1 MPFSASH
8 VVNPLETMLNE
19 VSARHQQQW
28 LPNPQWF
35 PVANFSAPNPF
46 YGGIYN
52 QSSVQ
57 QQVSQLEQRVK
68 RIEEKLST
76 QNTFG
81 ADLDQSSSSSVSG
94 QKEQHSRT
102 KISRK
107 SHEISDNDYSDV
119 SSEEQDRFSSDSEEE
134 GEIKSTTTCSLFK
147 DLANDVAK
155 DSPPNTDT
163 GTESTNLDKLDKLS
177 QEFEAKDSYGPKVN
191 EKLAKTVNL
200 GLKSNFLAS
209 TCKELSGKYKTPEN
223 CEWARVP
230 LINSEIWSSDSLQ
243 ESYKT
248 NDKLFYKNQ
257 SLITKAMIPVIQI
270 MNNCKEKKNEKETFD
285 LACDAFQLLAYAHR
299 DESNIRRQMLKP
311 AVHKCYRKLS
321 NPSTPVT
328 ENLFGDDLH
337 KQIKDINETRKFTN
351 DFSVNKQKRK
361 SSYTYQQS

>member
-1 MPFSASH
+1 M
-8 VVNPLETMLNE
+8 
-19 VSARHQQQW
+19 
-28 LPNPQWF
+28 
-35 PVANFSAPNPF
+35 
-46 YGGIYN
+46 
-52 QSSVQ
+52 
-57 QQVSQLEQRVK
+57 LEQSVK

-76 QNTFG
+76 QNTVG
-81 ADLDQSSSSSVSG
+81 ADLDQSKSSSVSG
-94 QKEQHSRT
+94 QNRT

-107 SHEISDNDYSDV
+107 SHETSDNDYSDV
-119 SSEEQDRFSSDSEEE
+119 SSEEQDCFSSDSEEE
-134 GEIKSTTTCSLFK
+134 GEIKSTTTSSLFK

-155 DSPPNTDT
+155 DSSPNTEIE
-163 GTESTNLDKLDKLS
+163 TESTNLDKLDKLS
-177 QEFEAKDSYGPKVN
+177 QEFEAKDSYGPKVS

-200 GLKSNFLAS
+200 GLKSNFSAS

-223 CEWARVP
+223 CEWVRVP

-270 MNNCKEKKNEKETFD
+270 MNTCIEKKNEKETFD

-299 DESNIRRQMLKP
+299 DGFRRQMLKP
-311 AVHKCYRKLS
+311 AVHKCYRKLC

-328 ENLFGDDLH
+328 ENLFEDDLH

-351 DFSVNKQKRK
+351 EFSVNKQKRK
-361 SSYTYQQS
+361 SSYTYQQSSKRARYGDKDYKSFSRQKSFLDKRARSYQKKTKSQGQGRKQ